1 VTSVQAAATPAPPP
15 LRYSETWLAAH
26 PQPRLEVTAA
36 SAILVDLD
44 ARQVLWERSPADR
57 RAPASLTKMVTAM
70 VAVDHARLDRELT
83 VPPEAARMEP
93 DVMGLSAG
101 EIVTVEDLLYGLF
114 LDSGNDAAETLAR
127 AIIPRS
133 RFLAEMNA
141 KARLLGLADTS
152 FANPTGLDA
161 PGHYS
166 SAYDLA
172 VVAGYLETRYPQLAA
187 IASARERPIPAT
199 AGHKAFDPRNLNK
212 LVWNYPGAN
221 GLKTGL
227 TDEAGGCVA
236 GSATRGG
243 RHLVVLVMGSKVFFT
258 EAERLLDYGFSTSI
272 AG

>member
-1 VTSVQAAATPAPPP
+1 
-15 LRYSETWLAAH
+15 
-26 PQPRLEVTAA
+26 
-36 SAILVDLD
+36 
-44 ARQVLWERSPADR
+44 
-57 RAPASLTKMVTAM
+57 
-70 VAVDHARLDRELT
+70 
-83 VPPEAARMEP
+83 MEP

-101 EIVTVEDLLYGLF
+101 EVVTVEDLLYGLF

-152 FANPTGLDA
+152 FVNPTGLDA

-166 SAYDLA
+166 SAHDLA
-172 VVAGYLETRYPQLAA
+172 VVAGYLETRYPRLAA
-187 IASARERPIPAT
+187 IASAKERRIPAT

-212 LVWNYPGAN
+212 LVWNYAGAD
-221 GLKTGL
+221 GLKTGF
-227 TDEAGGCVA
+227 TDAAGGCVA

-243 RHLVVLVMGSKVFFT
+243 RHLLVLVMGSAVFFT